1 MGTQGNSGLLIVEMI
16 EPGNSGIL
24 AEAPRGGGDGGGTCS
39 CDCENSLEPEVLARL
54 GGGGLR
60 IGRG

>member
-1 MGTQGNSGLLIVEMI
+1 MGTQGNSGLLIAEMI

-24 AEAPRGGGDGGGTCS
+24 AEAPGGGGGTCS
-39 CDCENSLEPEVLARL
+39 CDCEDSLEPEVLARL

-60 IGRG
+60 TSRG